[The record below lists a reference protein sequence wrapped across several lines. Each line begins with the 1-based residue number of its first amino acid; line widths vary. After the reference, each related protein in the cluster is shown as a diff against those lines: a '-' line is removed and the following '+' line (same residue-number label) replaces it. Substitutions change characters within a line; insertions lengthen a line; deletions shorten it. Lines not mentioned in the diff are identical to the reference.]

1 MGGTD
6 LPMDRLDRKSWGVE
20 TAVPPGDVMRVTQLY
35 VPRATIP
42 YELIPDIAPVI
53 TVEGEPAVMER
64 GELQFTI
71 KLRDDYGVADMAM
84 TVALDPVVEDKPLG
98 DEFTETRAVMS
109 GAGADMELKPLY
121 DLGWHPWAGLPVTIT
136 FTAKDQMGQETKAP
150 PVQMVLPE
158 RSFRHPVAAALIAQR
173 KKLIW
178 APDDKAVIA
187 AVSKELEELMIRPDS
202 FAQDQTVFLSLR
214 VMSSR
219 LHYSPTRQSA
229 IDVIAQLWDTA
240 VRIEDGN
247 LPLAARELRAARAD
261 LEKLLNDPNATPEQI
276 AQAMEELR
284 QAMSEYF
291 RELAR
296 EMQKR
301 FAEGQTMGLPP
312 ELFESLM
319 NPEDLANFLD
329 QLQSQALTG
338 DKDAAKQMLSQL
350 QQLMDNLDPSTG
362 MKMPPEMEF
371 MQEGINELQQLIE
384 KQQALLDKTLSYV
397 TEEKKLRPLPRGL
410 PEFMPLDPGLLE
422 KWDEGGEMPPAP
434 EREQPPEPAQR
445 SVNTQGHVP
454 EQDSL
459 RYVLG
464 RLMLQADEQTGEIPE
479 GMGLAEQEMRNSAAM
494 LGNNDPA
501 QSAPHQ
507 EQAIK
512 HLQDSMQQM
521 SQQMAQMM
529 KQMMMMAMGPGKMDP
544 LGRPLEEGKG
554 PSWLPGSQVKI
565 PDEAERKRVQEI
577 QKLLRDRSGELERPD
592 YELDYFRRLLKQF

>member
-1 MGGTD
+1 
-6 LPMDRLDRKSWGVE
+6 
-20 TAVPPGDVMRVTQLY
+20 
-35 VPRATIP
+35 
-42 YELIPDIAPVI
+42 
-53 TVEGEPAVMER
+53 
-64 GELQFTI
+64 
-71 KLRDDYGVADMAM
+71 
-84 TVALDPVVEDKPLG
+84 
-98 DEFTETRAVMS
+98 
-109 GAGADMELKPLY
+109 
-121 DLGWHPWAGLPVTIT
+121 
-136 FTAKDQMGQETKAP
+136 
-150 PVQMVLPE
+150 MVLPE

-178 APDDKAVIA
+178 APDDKTVMAET
-187 AVSKELEELMIRPDS
+187 SKALEELMIRPDS

-284 QAMSEYF
+284 QAMAEYF

-301 FAEGQTMGLPP
+301 FAEGETMGLPP

-397 TEEKKLRPLPRGL
+397 TEEKKPLRALPRGL
-410 PEFMPLDPGLLE
+410 PEFMPLDPGLME
-422 KWDEGGEMPPAP
+422 QWNEDGDMPPAP
-434 EREQPPEPAQR
+434 ERVQPPEPAQR
-445 SVNTQGHVP
+445 SANTQGHVP
-454 EQDSL
+454 EQDAL
-459 RYVLG
+459 RYILG

-479 GMGLAEQEMRNSAAM
+479 SMGLAEQEMRNSAAK
-494 LGNNDPA
+494 LGANDPA
-501 QSAPHQ
+501 LSAPHQ

-512 HLQDSMQQM
+512 YLQDSMQQM

-544 LGRPLEEGKG
+544 LGRPLEEGKA
-554 PSWLPGSQVKI
+554 PSWLPGSEVKI